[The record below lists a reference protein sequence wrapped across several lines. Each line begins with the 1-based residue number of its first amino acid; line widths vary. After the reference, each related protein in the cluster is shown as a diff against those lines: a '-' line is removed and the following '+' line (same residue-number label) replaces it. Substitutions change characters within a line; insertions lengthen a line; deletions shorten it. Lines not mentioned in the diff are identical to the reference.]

1 MGHTQ
6 QNILFLILERYA
18 LAVESLA
25 FPLSQGFSSF
35 FTYLGYRA
43 LSFDTFMQYVQR
55 HVFELQID
63 VMKVIISGRKLY
75 MVVLWKYSISRKT
88 FLFFFL

>member
-6 QNILFLILERYA
+6 QNVLFLILERYT

-63 VMKVIISGRKLY
+63 VMKVIISGA
-75 MVVLWKYSISRKT
+75 KT
-88 FLFFFL
+88 FRFILKITMQNILQFFFFHF

>member
-1 MGHTQ
+1 MSNNQ
-6 QNILFLILERYA
+6 QNSLFLILERYT

-25 FPLSQGFSSF
+25 FPLPQGFSSF

-43 LSFDTFMQYVQR
+43 LQFDTFMQYAER

-63 VMKVIISGRKLY
+63 VMKVIIAGKVTIYKLY
-75 MVVLWKYSISRKT
+75 QNCLEFNI
-88 FLFFFL
+88 LI